1 MFTFTWFLSILPT
14 IAAFESV
21 ERNISLRTLICRCN
35 NKEIYEFTRGWEVVH
50 ESSDER
56 GITTWKVGK
65 RAANEIPAHAV
76 VAGAHDTARL
86 LSDGSDASH
95 WAAPRVG
102 RRRRSPKRHEARPNC
117 DEMIKLDP
125 DRKASASSF
134 SKWAKR
140 ILWIY
145 D

>member
-1 MFTFTWFLSILPT
+1 M
-14 IAAFESV
+14 
-21 ERNISLRTLICRCN
+21 
-35 NKEIYEFTRGWEVVH
+35 VH

-95 WAAPRVG
+95 
-102 RRRRSPKRHEARPNC
+102 
-117 DEMIKLDP
+117 
-125 DRKASASSF
+125 
-134 SKWAKR
+134 
-140 ILWIY
+140 
-145 D
+145 